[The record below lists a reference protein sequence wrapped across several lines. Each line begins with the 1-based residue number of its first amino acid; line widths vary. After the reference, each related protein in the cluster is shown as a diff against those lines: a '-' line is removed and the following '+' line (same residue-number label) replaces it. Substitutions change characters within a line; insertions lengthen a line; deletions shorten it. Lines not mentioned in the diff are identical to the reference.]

1 MQSDISHSHTQTRGT
16 EDETAR
22 VTSPSTHAPTRAA
35 AHSPAR
41 RATSSSFIKSAR
53 DPLIVILGVVV
64 TCQAFG
70 ADASGSAQ
78 PAGQT
83 QAALLWIWGAVGAAV
98 GANALFTFWRNI
110 TQGLKVEPNPASTYQ
125 PIHVCRQM
133 HNDLAGQYA
142 VLAQEVRTMLLAHDR
157 KAEERASGSHK
168 RIDALVEVVYA
179 QRGTMENHIAH
190 HPPGVK

>member
-1 MQSDISHSHTQTRGT
+1 MQGDTHSNPANIRGT

-53 DPLIVILGVVV
+53 DPLIVILGFIV

-70 ADASGSAQ
+70 ADGSGSAQ
-78 PAGQT
+78 PTGQT

-98 GANALFTFWRNI
+98 GANALFTFWRNL
-110 TQGLKVEPNPASTYQ
+110 TLGLKVEPNPSSTYQ
-125 PIHVCRQM
+125 PILRCQALHAE
-133 HNDLAGQYA
+133 LAGKYA
-142 VLAQEVRTMLLAHDR
+142 TFEHEMRAMLLAHDR